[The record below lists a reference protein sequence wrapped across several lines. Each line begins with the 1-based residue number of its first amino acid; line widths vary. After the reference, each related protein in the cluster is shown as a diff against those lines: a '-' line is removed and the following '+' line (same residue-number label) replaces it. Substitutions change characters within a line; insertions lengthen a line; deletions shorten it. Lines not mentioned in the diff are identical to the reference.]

1 MTRDELLETAKVLP
15 PFTTASAHEYSA
27 RREAI
32 VMEINQLLL
41 QRPDIHLMVGASN
54 IDMMRDN
61 HANHARF
68 VESLLLH
75 YSAETLVET
84 VLWVFRAYRSHGFHL
99 TYWPAQLNAWV
110 SAPASAIAGILRR
123 DLPALPLVYYS
134 HSHFRSAD
142 RLPNR
147 STDAG
152 GLNVFASCSAWS
164 MMDRR

>member
-27 RREAI
+27 QREAI
-32 VMEINQLLL
+32 VTEINQLLL

-110 SAPASAIAGILRR
+110 EVLRHRLSPESFAVIYPLYHWFIIHIPTFAALTDSRIGQPAPEA
-123 DLPALPLVYYS
+123 
-134 HSHFRSAD
+134 
-142 RLPNR
+142 
-147 STDAG
+147 
-152 GLNVFASCSAWS
+152 
-164 MMDRR
+164 

>member
-61 HANHARF
+61 HANHAVALQRRDAGGNRVVGVSRLPLARF
-68 VESLLLH
+68 SPHLL
-75 YSAETLVET
+75 A
-84 VLWVFRAYRSHGFHL
+84 RATERLGR
-99 TYWPAQLNAWV
+99 
-110 SAPASAIAGILRR
+110 SAPASTVAGILRR

-152 GLNVFASCSAWS
+152 SLNVSASCSA
-164 MMDRR
+164 